1 MCVSVWYLK
10 GLLLLSLS
18 LSLSNELRLVRI
30 EATWELAGF
39 LENVVKMTKKKVYGR
54 WGGGVWVRGAKR
66 IKVGLVWYVGNV
78 E

>member
-1 MCVSVWYLK
+1 MISFDVHQSRVRDEVNVVGNISV
-10 GLLLLSLS
+10 
-18 LSLSNELRLVRI
+18 R
-30 EATWELAGF
+30 WELAGF